1 MGACAD
7 DGRAIHQATQYLCDD
22 AGLPSTPCL
31 KGNTLCRC
39 HAGGPSGSQMCLCKV
54 RYYRLADDVPQQA
67 DSLVEA
73 EPGALDAGV
82 PTSAIAL
89 LPHGCS
95 RDRSALQVMPF
106 SLASGW
112 TPHPCLPGTLLAV
125 KLLPQPLEATRHDS
139 TGSQLSTSW
148 HHARP
153 RMSHAC
159 IVTDRLYM
167 HVTGKVWL
175 SPLPQFSSTPRRAR
189 KGPCGL
195 HHSYAH

>member
-1 MGACAD
+1 MLVDLVDRRCA
-7 DGRAIHQATQYLCDD
+7 
-22 AGLPSTPCL
+22 
-31 KGNTLCRC
+31 
-39 HAGGPSGSQMCLCKV
+39 LCKV
-54 RYYRLADDVPQQA
+54 RYYRLADDVPQPD

-95 RDRSALQVMPF
+95 RDRSLLQVMPF

-139 TGSQLSTSW
+139 SDQALSYQLPGIMQGPGC
-148 HHARP
+148 H
-153 RMSHAC
+153 
-159 IVTDRLYM
+159 M
-167 HVTGKVWL
+167 HV
-175 SPLPQFSSTPRRAR
+175 
-189 KGPCGL
+189 
-195 HHSYAH
+195 